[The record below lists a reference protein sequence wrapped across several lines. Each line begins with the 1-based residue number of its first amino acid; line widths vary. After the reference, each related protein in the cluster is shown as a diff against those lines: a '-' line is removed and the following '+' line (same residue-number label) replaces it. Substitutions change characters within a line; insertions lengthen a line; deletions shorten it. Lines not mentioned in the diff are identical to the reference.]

1 MNELTLTAIDFGSK
15 KISISLGRENNDDIE
30 ILGSYFK
37 SSDGINKGTIIDE
50 EKCCQSLMG
59 LIEEVEQK
67 TLKKLRNVYVGIS
80 SRNIRLSE
88 VTSSVNLR
96 EGKVRGADLKRAIE
110 KGKRNVIL
118 GDGEEIV
125 DTIVNFFNIDVNI
138 FNENIIGW
146 RANILSINLSIL
158 IGSSDE
164 LEKYKRV
171 INNCGLVLEG
181 FVPNVLSGR
190 KVFLS

>member
-118 GDGEEIV
+118 G
-125 DTIVNFFNIDVNI
+125 
-138 FNENIIGW
+138 
-146 RANILSINLSIL
+146 
-158 IGSSDE
+158 
-164 LEKYKRV
+164 
-171 INNCGLVLEG
+171 
-181 FVPNVLSGR
+181 P
-190 KVFLS
+190 